1 MVRCFILMVLS
12 TALALW
18 LGNAAYAENGP
29 APSAA
34 VLPNMHKPRLALTV
48 FLPPADGENAAN
60 WEDLLLIELANQPF
74 LEIVDRQALQAVLKE
89 HAIAL
94 SNLSDPQ
101 KAVALGKFAGADYLL
116 HVAPEK
122 KTVAIRLVEVATGQ
136 VKREEQ
142 VTLGSDLA
150 LSAAAIREKVLAALR
165 PDSQAANRLT
175 VGIAAFVN
183 HSVTNRSDKLNVELQ
198 KALRVRLKDKG
209 WAVVLERQ
217 YPTEL
222 LAEVDLSRA
231 GLVKNNSIEK
241 LPPADL
247 TISGRMEDID
257 KEYEPGK
264 RWSVNLI

>member
-1 MVRCFILMVLS
+1 MIRHLCIAGIWA
-12 TALALW
+12 ALALS

-29 APSAA
+29 SPSAA
-34 VLPNMHKPRLALTV
+34 VLPNKHKPRLALTV
-48 FLPPADGENAAN
+48 SPPPAAEQDAAN
-60 WEDLLLIELANQPF
+60 WEDLLAIELANQPF
-74 LEIVDRQALQAVLKE
+74 LQIVDRQALNAVLKE

-94 SNLSDPQ
+94 SNLNDP
-101 KAVALGKFAGADYLL
+101 KNALALGKFAGADYLL

-122 KTVAIRLVEVATGQ
+122 KTAAIRLVEVATGQ

-142 VTLGSDLA
+142 LPLGNDLA
-150 LSAAAIREKVLAALR
+150 LSAAAIREKVLAALQ

-183 HSVTNRSDKLNVELQ
+183 HSVTNRSDKLNGELQ

-222 LAEVDLSRA
+222 LDEVELARA
-231 GLVKNNSIEK
+231 GKAAAGRLD
-241 LPPADL
+241 DL
-247 TISGRMEDID
+247 RTHGRH
-257 KEYEPGK
+257 
-264 RWSVNLI
+264 